1 MSCRSLG
8 GWSRRRVA
16 KATFATL
23 NVAKVAFA
31 TSCPWCIA
39 GPERPAVA
47 DHAEMVE
54 TIGSVLGR
62 TLRYEEVPADV
73 AAKGMVM
80 RGFPEPFVGALMN
93 RYRRLAGLP
102 GLVTD
107 GVAEVLGRPPRS
119 YADWVADNV
128 AAFRN

>member
-1 MSCRSLG
+1 
-8 GWSRRRVA
+8 
-16 KATFATL
+16 
-23 NVAKVAFA
+23 
-31 TSCPWCIA
+31 
-39 GPERPAVA
+39 
-47 DHAEMVE
+47 MVE